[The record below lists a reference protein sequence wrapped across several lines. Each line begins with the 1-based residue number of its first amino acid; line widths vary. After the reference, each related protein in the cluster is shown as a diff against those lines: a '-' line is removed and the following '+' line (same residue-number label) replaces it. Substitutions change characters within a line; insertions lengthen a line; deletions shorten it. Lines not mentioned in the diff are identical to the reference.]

1 MWRYIVYVITN
12 KPYLDELFTC
22 KVEKLLRL
30 EDPTPFGRRRIDCDC
45 STCLRAWMKTLGRRL
60 GTIRLHQ
67 EVREKMEDC
76 RWSWLHWFDK
86 SESGQQFT
94 ETLEKCLR
102 KEPAASRNLSNLGP
116 TRIHFI
122 NQPIPTVP
130 TSLAHMDAQAYL
142 RKQGWRGSGHSLD
155 HTNRGI
161 TKPLL
166 VSKKVDV
173 LGVGLNKHAAV
184 SDQWWLRAFDA
195 GLQSLGTGK
204 ESALAQVQKHGVNR
218 GGLYGRFVKGEGV
231 PGTFGTS
238 VESST
243 ATSAVGSPKPE
254 AAKKAVEVTPLKG
267 EGKKRKRDGEGEL
280 VGRSKDAKAAR
291 KAAKAEKK
299 KSKSKR
305 TTLAGSDAESSKAAE
320 EKNSQKAKGR
330 AVSSLDPAK
339 QALYAKRAAEKG
351 VSLEDY
357 VKRRQVKY
365 AEKKAGMANKT

>member
-1 MWRYIVYVITN
+1 
-12 KPYLDELFTC
+12 
-22 KVEKLLRL
+22 
-30 EDPTPFGRRRIDCDC
+30 
-45 STCLRAWMKTLGRRL
+45 
-60 GTIRLHQ
+60 
-67 EVREKMEDC
+67 
-76 RWSWLHWFDK
+76 
-86 SESGQQFT
+86 
-94 ETLEKCLR
+94 
-102 KEPAASRNLSNLGP
+102 
-116 TRIHFI
+116 
-122 NQPIPTVP
+122 
-130 TSLAHMDAQAYL
+130 MDAQAYL

-320 EKNSQKAKGR
+320 EKKSQKAKGR